1 MPAGIDMLLMVVLF
15 GAVMYFVM
23 IRPQQKR
30 LKEQQEMF
38 NSLHAG
44 ARVVLHLGCV
54 RDHRARR

>member
-38 NSLHAG
+38 NSLL
-44 ARVVLHLGCV
+44 RP
-54 RDHRARR
+54 R

>member
-38 NSLHAG
+38 NSLQPRPG
-44 ARVVLHLGCV
+44 CSHLGCV